1 MIKLDFNITP
11 VAKGRPRI
19 SSRGGFPRAYTPE
32 KTRAFE
38 NEIKAT
44 AMSQYKD
51 EPLTGPISCRIN
63 FYIPRP
69 KSVSVK
75 KRPYPVVGADLDNYI
90 KSLLDGVQGVVFDND
105 AQVIEISASKK
116 YSNEGAI
123 TLYVYEYNND
133 EE

>member
-1 MIKLDFNITP
+1 
-11 VAKGRPRI
+11 
-19 SSRGGFPRAYTPE
+19 
-32 KTRAFE
+32 
-38 NEIKAT
+38 
-44 AMSQYKD
+44 
-51 EPLTGPISCRIN
+51 
-63 FYIPRP
+63 
-69 KSVSVK
+69 
-75 KRPYPVVGADLDNYI
+75 VGADLDNYI